1 MGFFFSFFLMC
12 TILKVFIEFVT
23 SSVLCFVFFG
33 REVCGILAPQPG
45 MEPVL
50 SALEDNVLTSG
61 LPGKSLSGLF
71 QVLNLSPEPP
81 SPLQSHTVPPLGGQ
95 DANHLS
101 NSRLQSIFMNWKRI
115 QIVSTLKK
123 KIVSTLTF
131 VLTQEQLVE
140 AAPTNVVENGSRR
153 RWQPWR
159 PPTRA
164 SVKELRIFLFS

>member
-1 MGFFFSFFLMC
+1 MC

-71 QVLNLSPEPP
+71 QVLHLSPEPP
-81 SPLQSHTVPPLGGQ
+81 SSLQSHTVPPFGGQ
-95 DANHLS
+95 DANHLL
-101 NSRLQSIFMNWKRI
+101 NSRPQSIFMNWKRI
-115 QIVSTLKK
+115 QIVSTLKKK

-140 AAPTNVVENGSRR
+140 AAPTNVVENGSRGDH
-153 RWQPWR
+153 QQGL
-159 PPTRA
+159 
-164 SVKELRIFLFS
+164 V

>member
-1 MGFFFSFFLMC
+1 MHAQQRIESIWAFYFFFLMC

-50 SALEDNVLTSG
+50 SALEDNVLSSG

-71 QVLNLSPEPP
+71 QVLHLSPEPP
-81 SPLQSHTVPPLGGQ
+81 SSLQSHTVPPFGGQ
-95 DANHLS
+95 DANHLL
-101 NSRLQSIFMNWKRI
+101 NSRPQSIFMNWKRI

-123 KIVSTLTF
+123 KKKLSL
-131 VLTQEQLVE
+131 
-140 AAPTNVVENGSRR
+140 P
-153 RWQPWR
+153 
-159 PPTRA
+159 
-164 SVKELRIFLFS
+164 

>member
-23 SSVLCFVFFG
+23 IPLLFYVLFFLAD
-33 REVCGILAPQPG
+33 RYVGILAPQPG
-45 MEPVL
+45 MELAL
-50 SALEDNVLTSG
+50 SALEGNVLTSG

-71 QVLNLSPEPP
+71 QVLHLSPEPP
-81 SPLQSHTVPPLGGQ
+81 SPLQPHTAPPFGGQ

-123 KIVSTLTF
+123 RK
-131 VLTQEQLVE
+131 
-140 AAPTNVVENGSRR
+140 
-153 RWQPWR
+153 
-159 PPTRA
+159 
-164 SVKELRIFLFS
+164 FLS